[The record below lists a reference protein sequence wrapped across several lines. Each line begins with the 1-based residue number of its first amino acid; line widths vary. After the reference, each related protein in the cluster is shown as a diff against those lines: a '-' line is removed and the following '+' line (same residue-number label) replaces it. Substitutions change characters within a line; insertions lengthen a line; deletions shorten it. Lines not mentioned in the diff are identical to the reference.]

1 MLHFLSLPK
10 QFQLIPISGFAL
22 GINPTQILIR
32 DLERKVNLA
41 SLMQPSHE
49 FFNHRCNVRMICC
62 KAARSPITQQLQS
75 NVLHRVGLKQV
86 SQKGLY
92 NFIFSF
98 LSIIRKC
105 LFLRRNIP
113 ASKPTSAF
121 KWNFLEDGILGPLQ
135 FVRLEND
142 SLWSN
147 FKKATDGF
155 QDWLILLETRAFV
168 ESNLFYITLS
178 NNFLTNFNANSFIL
192 KVLSCYSV
200 VIENK

>member
-1 MLHFLSLPK
+1 MSFLTTGATSVWSAVKLHQVLSHNSYN
-10 QFQLIPISGFAL
+10 QMYCIAL
-22 GINPTQILIR
+22 AYSSSHKR
-32 DLERKVNLA
+32 DFKTL
-41 SLMQPSHE
+41 
-49 FFNHRCNVRMICC
+49 F
-62 KAARSPITQQLQS
+62 
-75 NVLHRVGLKQV
+75 
-86 SQKGLY
+86 
-92 NFIFSF
+92 FSF